1 MHFLFCY
8 RVDNA
13 IVGASTFH
21 LQLSP
26 AASNSVGLNSPNFFA
41 AKLFVYRE
49 YVTAFVKFKKKKQPL
64 VTGVLP
70 LTPSFC
76 ADDKCWTRVCFRHRS
91 LDFFLLLSA
100 PCESMYQL

>member
-49 YVTAFVKFKKKKQPL
+49 YVTAFVKFLKKKKKQPL
-64 VTGVLP
+64 VSFPSHQAFVLMTNVGPGSVFVTG
-70 LTPSFC
+70 
-76 ADDKCWTRVCFRHRS
+76 A
-91 LDFFLLLSA
+91 
-100 PCESMYQL
+100 

>member
-64 VTGVLP
+64 VSFPSHQAFVLMTNVGPGFVFVTG
-70 LTPSFC
+70 
-76 ADDKCWTRVCFRHRS
+76 A
-91 LDFFLLLSA
+91 
-100 PCESMYQL
+100 